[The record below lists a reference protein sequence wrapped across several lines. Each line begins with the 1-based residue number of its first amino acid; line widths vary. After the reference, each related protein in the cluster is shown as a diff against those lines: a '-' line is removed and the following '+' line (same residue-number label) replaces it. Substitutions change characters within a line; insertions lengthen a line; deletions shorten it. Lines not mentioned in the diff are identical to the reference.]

1 MTDFSK
7 SHFNKV
13 VRVTPNWSEIQS
25 DLEEWGMIIST
36 DAFSSQ
42 IHPGLA
48 LTHNTLRVPLI
59 LTSVPHEN
67 VTKSEP
73 ETQVLAQ
80 SQDSDYD

>member
-1 MTDFSK
+1 
-7 SHFNKV
+7 
-13 VRVTPNWSEIQS
+13 
-25 DLEEWGMIIST
+25 MIISA
-36 DAFSSQ
+36 DPFSSQ

-48 LTHNTLRVPLI
+48 LAHNTLRVPLI

-67 VTKSEP
+67 VTRSEP